1 MSFVG
6 VSPQAIPPQDLI
18 ALLEKLE
25 IVAKPSYY
33 FLRWAH
39 RVSGIWQRRF
49 EQFPTLAE
57 DIHDRLQDIRA
68 RRLQANRVDKSQ
80 SLEAFP
86 SPEGQMFNSQL
97 ELRWKQKGAN
107 YEVLLLSASGS
118 RQDYSKFQPVGSDWQ
133 VVERDAYLY
142 ASTPTQTETRFPRK
156 FDYPDIKVAQR
167 YFKDSETATVHFVAL
182 TVSSKNKQQ

>member
-25 IVAKPSYY
+25 IVATSYY

-57 DIHDRLQDIRA
+57 DIRDRL
-68 RRLQANRVDKSQ
+68 ANPVDKSQ

-107 YEVLLLSASGS
+107 YEVLLLSANGS
-118 RQDYSKFQPVGSDWQ
+118 NQDYSKFQPVGSDWQ

-142 ASTPTQTETRFPRK
+142 ASTPTQTETRFPRR
-156 FDYPDIKVAQR
+156 FDYQDIKVAQR
-167 YFKDSETATVHFVAL
+167 YFKDSKTATVHFVAL